1 MGPMGIAAGSL
12 LALTFR
18 VFTMALWAA
27 IGVLTA
33 RTLSVDERGVYA
45 QVIVV
50 TSAVGGISS
59 FSAATGY
66 FVSRG
71 GRASPEVAA
80 SGAFL
85 GCLLG
90 SLLLVGAIVAYVVIG
105 GSTGTLVLL
114 GGLAILPAILRQ
126 TLQGVYLGT
135 GQLARFNLAANIPVF
150 AALCALIVWVWLL
163 GHRTAESAVAAWAVA
178 QMIALVPILVWSRG
192 GVRWLLTHRPDLA
205 LTKSIVRFSAV
216 IGAAGVVGLLNSRVD
231 LLMVGKLDSNH
242 SAGIYASA
250 LAVSD
255 MLMLFSAAMAV
266 ASYARVGRP
275 DSAEAAR
282 LTATGVRHTLMVVV
296 PGAIAAA
303 LLAPFAIELLFGQRY
318 SEAAGPLRIL
328 CMGSAVSASGPLL
341 ANYFTVQLG
350 RPGIAVRLAGL
361 SAGVTIVLGFAL
373 IPRFGEMGAACATT
387 AGSAAGAVVA
397 VVLFCVLSGVAPRD
411 LWRIRRS
418 DIESYVH
425 LARNVL
431 TGRVFAEARTG
442 TPPA

>member
-1 MGPMGIAAGSL
+1 MGIAAGSL
-12 LALTFR
+12 LALIFR

-90 SLLLVGAIVAYVVIG
+90 AFLLTASFVAYVVIG

-135 GQLARFNLAANIPVF
+135 GQLTRFNLAANIPVF

-163 GHRTAESAVAAWAVA
+163 GHRTAEAAVAAWAVA
-178 QMIALVPILVWSRG
+178 QIIALIPILIWSRG
-192 GVRWLLTHRPDLA
+192 GIHWLVTHRPDLG
-205 LTKSIVRFSAV
+205 LTKSILRFSAV
-216 IGAAGVVGLLNSRVD
+216 IGAAGIVGLLNSRVD

-275 DSAEAAR
+275 DPAEAAR
-282 LTATGVRHTLMVVV
+282 LTATGVRHTLMVVL
-296 PGAIAAA
+296 PGGIIAA
-303 LLAPFAIELLFGQRY
+303 LLAPFAIEILFGPRY
-318 SEAAGPLRIL
+318 SGAAGPLRIL
-328 CMGSAVSASGPLL
+328 CVGSVVSAAGPLL

-361 SAGVTIVLGFAL
+361 SAGVTIILGLAL

-397 VVLFCVLSGVAPRD
+397 IVLFCMLSGVAPRD

-418 DIESYVH
+418 DVESYVQ

-431 TGRVFAEARTG
+431 TGRVFAEVRAG
-442 TPPA
+442 TPPV